1 MRLSL
6 FKILLF
12 SVIRFQVH
20 MSWKNW
26 REMSFRIDVAVK
38 FKVCLCT
45 IASYKFGQ
53 TLALAPI
60 PNSYM
65 ILRSRFR
72 T

>member
-26 REMSFRIDVAVK
+26 RDVVSHWCSSK
-38 FKVCLCT
+38 
-45 IASYKFGQ
+45 I
-53 TLALAPI
+53 
-60 PNSYM
+60 
-65 ILRSRFR
+65 
-72 T
+72 